1 MPTRARKGRTELPL
15 DSNNH
20 NGRPRKLGAPV
31 SLAAILG
38 IVRNEGAPRVG
49 FTRGRFVSHRHDRS
63 GPQIKTMNNDIKSP
77 TRKPD
82 VWATQFISSLG
93 ARATRPVLNLL
104 RREAYH
110 LFSGRGPIVS

>member
-1 MPTRARKGRTELPL
+1 M
-15 DSNNH
+15 
-20 NGRPRKLGAPV
+20 
-31 SLAAILG
+31 AAIDERIPLLRYSG
-38 IVRNEGAPRVG
+38 LLRNEGAPRVG
-49 FTRGRFVSHRHDRS
+49 FTRGRFVSHRYDRS
-63 GPQIKTMNNDIKSP
+63 GLQIKTMNNEIKSP